1 LFQWRGNTGEQISV
15 EGFLH
20 WVKEKGG
27 PFTAVDRA
35 TKGEGAL
42 SLGAYLIG
50 SFGKTQEELAM
61 YTDSFVLYY
70 LLYLML

>member
-1 LFQWRGNTGEQISV
+1 MVQ
-15 EGFLH
+15 GFLH
-20 WVKEKGG
+20 RSFREQ
-27 PFTAVDRA
+27 ACIISVDRA

-61 YTDSFVLYY
+61 YTGSFVLYY

>member
-1 LFQWRGNTGEQISV
+1 V

-20 WVKEKGG
+20 WVQEEGG
-27 PFTAVDRA
+27 RFISVERA

-42 SLGAYLIG
+42 SLGAYLTG
-50 SFGKTQEELAM
+50 SFGKTREELAM
-61 YTDSFVLYY
+61 YTGSFVLYY

>member
-1 LFQWRGNTGEQISV
+1 V
-15 EGFLH
+15 VGFLH
-20 WVKEKGG
+20 WVKEEGG
-27 PFTAVDRA
+27 RFTSVDRA

-42 SLGAYLIG
+42 SLGTYLIG

-61 YTDSFVLYY
+61 YTGSFVLYY